1 MRVLLLAITVA
12 AYDPE
17 NQATYLPTTYDE
29 KADDLAT
36 HARPRGADPVSA
48 RAKDSLRPVE
58 THSGARARARASAA
72 SVIEWICLKFLCI
85 GKP

>member
-29 KADDLAT
+29 KVDSLAT
-36 HARPRGADPVSA
+36 QAQHLFD
-48 RAKDSLRPVE
+48 RA
-58 THSGARARARASAA
+58 ASAA
-72 SVIEWICLKFLCI
+72 STPATKRAR
-85 GKP
+85 